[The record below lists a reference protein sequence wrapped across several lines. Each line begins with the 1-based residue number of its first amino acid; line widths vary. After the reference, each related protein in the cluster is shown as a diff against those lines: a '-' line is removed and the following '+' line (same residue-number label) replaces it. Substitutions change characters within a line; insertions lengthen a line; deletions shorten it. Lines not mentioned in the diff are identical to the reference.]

1 MLVVRQGPQDDA
13 VQALPAA
20 SMDKPLRRLPGG
32 IFNKNQGDKGKMK
45 ILEFM
50 FFLILSAGIILWF
63 LALRRAIF
71 SGIDE
76 VAIFYLLL
84 GGQLVKLGYSYG
96 DATDEM
102 SWRES
107 VSEAFK
113 NLRDKK

>member
-20 SMDKPLRRLPGG
+20 SMDKPLRSLPGG

-45 ILEFM
+45 IPDIM
-50 FFLILSAGIILWF
+50 FFLILLAGIVLLF

-76 VAIFYLLL
+76 TAIFYLLL
-84 GGQLVKLGYSYG
+84 GGQLVKLGYSYCS
-96 DATDEM
+96 DQDEEL
-102 SWRES
+102 WHDR

-113 NLRDKK
+113 ILRDKK

>member
-1 MLVVRQGPQDDA
+1 
-13 VQALPAA
+13 
-20 SMDKPLRRLPGG
+20 
-32 IFNKNQGDKGKMK
+32 MK
-45 ILEFM
+45 IPEFM
-50 FFLILSAGIILWF
+50 FFLILLAGIVLWF

-76 VAIFYLLL
+76 TAIFFLLL
-84 GGQLVKLGYSYG
+84 GGQLVKIGYSYG

-113 NLRDKK
+113 NLMDKK